1 MSYKLL
7 NELTDGS
14 ELWKIVVRVHRRWN
28 LYDKTAP
35 DELFFVTMVLL
46 DEEVFDDLFC
56 LSCSFSQYMLA

>member
-14 ELWKIVVRVHRRWN
+14 ELWKIVVRVQRRWN

-35 DELFFVTMVLL
+35 DELFCVTMVLL
-46 DEEVFDDLFC
+46 DEEVFHPL
-56 LSCSFSQYMLA
+56 